1 MVDVD
6 KGCVFYK
13 HFQVG
18 GMGGGIDKAMTS
30 PRISSDPGRW
40 RRGSPRV
47 YLQSNLSN
55 RPRVLN

>member
-1 MVDVD
+1 MVDID

-18 GMGGGIDKAMTS
+18 GMGDGIDKAMTS

-47 YLQSNLSN
+47 SGSLF
-55 RPRVLN
+55 